1 MMSENPM
8 TDRDHMVEKIRRHQ
22 ENRIIQRY
30 PGTCRADLVLA
41 TLGYERDPGWLR
53 RAVERGKACAEQ
65 GSCWC
70 GFFPRKAL
78 EADPEHQ

>member
-30 PGTCRADLVLA
+30 PHACRADLVLA

-53 RAVERGKACAEQ
+53 VAVEHGKVCAEQ
-65 GSCWC
+65 VSCYC
-70 GFFPRKAL
+70 GLFTR
-78 EADPEHQ
+78 EGHTDAD